1 MPVETKQISQF
12 VKSGSMSDAV
22 IHFILMFNK
31 SSKNATFD
39 LLYKVNYQKYK
50 NRKNLRDCLRRLLKN
65 NLIRVDSNG
74 NHFLTFMGI
83 ETIHELALERKHRHS
98 LAYDKQVH
106 KCKNPNLPGATYD
119 THFENQYF

>member
-1 MPVETKQISQF
+1 MSVETKEFGHF

-39 LLYKVNYQKYK
+39 LLYQANYQKYK
-50 NRKNLRDCLRRLLKN
+50 SKKNLRDCLRRLLKN

-83 ETIHELALERKHRHS
+83 EIIQELALERKQKHA
-98 LAYDKQVH
+98 LAYDKQAY
-106 KCKNPNLPGATYD
+106 KSKDPNLPGATYD

>member
-1 MPVETKQISQF
+1 MSVETKEFGHF

-39 LLYKVNYQKYK
+39 LLYRANYQKYK
-50 NRKNLRDCLRRLLKN
+50 SKKNLRDCLRRLLKN
-65 NLIRVDSNG
+65 DLVSEDFNG
-74 NHFLTFMGI
+74 NYFLTSMGF
-83 ETIHELALERKHRHS
+83 ETIQKLALERKQKHALS
-98 LAYDKQVH
+98 YAKQDYR
-106 KCKNPNLPGATYD
+106 CKDPSLPGATYD

>member
-1 MPVETKQISQF
+1 MSVETKETGHFI
-12 VKSGSMSDAV
+12 KSGSMTDAV

-39 LLYKVNYQKYK
+39 LLYQANHQKYK
-50 NRKNLRDCLRRLLKN
+50 SRKNLRDCLRRLLKN

-83 ETIHELALERKHRHS
+83 EIIQELALERKQKHA
-98 LAYDKQVH
+98 LAYDKQAY
-106 KCKNPNLPGATYD
+106 KCKDPNLPGATYD

>member
-1 MPVETKQISQF
+1 MSVETKETGHFI
-12 VKSGSMSDAV
+12 KSGSMTDAV

-39 LLYKVNYQKYK
+39 LLYQANYQKYK
-50 NRKNLRDCLRRLLKN
+50 SKKNLRDCLRRLLKN

-83 ETIHELALERKHRHS
+83 EIIQELALERKQKHA
-98 LAYDKQVH
+98 LAYDKQAH
-106 KCKNPNLPGATYD
+106 KCKDPNLPGATYD